1 MKRYH
6 ILYYY
11 WGENTALDCIEIL
24 QSMGNQVDII
34 SAKLNSY
41 DYDETFMENIKDKIF
56 KEKYDCI
63 FTFNYFPIISR
74 VSNDL
79 NIIYISWVYDS
90 PHLTLDSVTLSNT
103 YNRVF
108 LFDRILCN
116 QYKQKG
122 VNTVFYMPLACNHHR
137 IKKIKDE
144 SWGKYEHE
152 ITFLGSLYQNEYD
165 FLSQIHY
172 LPDWLKGYIDAI
184 IGMQL
189 QIYGM
194 DLSEELLNSQI
205 CSEIEKYVKIDMG
218 DEYIYNYDTIFKN
231 MIRKRVTV
239 LERYEILRLIG
250 EHYTLDLYSEKI
262 PENLKANYLGYAD
275 YVTQMP
281 HIFCSSKIN
290 MNLTLRSILSGLPL
304 RVIDILGAGGFLI
317 TNYQAEM
324 EEYFENGK
332 DLVWFE
338 SWEDLLEKI
347 YFYLT
352 HDSEREKIA
361 LSGNKKVYE
370 IFNYE
375 RQLSKI
381 FDIAFS

>member
-1 MKRYH
+1 MKKYH

-24 QSMGNQVDII
+24 QSMGHQVDIL
-34 SAKLNSY
+34 SNKLKSY
-41 DYDETFMENIKDKIF
+41 DYDEVFMEDVKDKIF
-56 KEKYDCI
+56 KKKYDCI

-74 VSNDL
+74 ISSDL

-90 PHLTLDSVTLSNT
+90 PHLTLDSVTLSNV

-122 VNTVFYMPLACNHHR
+122 INTVFYMPLACNHHR
-137 IKKIKDE
+137 IEKIKDE

-172 LPDWLKGYIDAI
+172 LPDRLKGYIDSI

-194 DLSEELLNSQI
+194 DLCEELLNSQI

-218 DEYIYNYDTIFKN
+218 DDYKYNNDTIFRN

-239 LERYEILRLIG
+239 LERAEILSLIG
-250 EHYTLDLYSEKI
+250 EHYPLDLYSEKT
-262 PENLKANYLGYAD
+262 PENLKANFFGYAD

-281 HIFCSSKIN
+281 HIFCSSKVNI
-290 MNLTLRSILSGLPL
+290 NLTLRSILSGLPL

-317 TNYQAEM
+317 TNYQIEM
-324 EEYFENGK
+324 EEYFDNGK

-338 SWEDLLEKI
+338 SREDLLEKI
-347 YFYLT
+347 DFYLT
-352 HDSEREKIA
+352 HDTEREKIA
-361 LSGNKKVYE
+361 LSGNKKIFE
-370 IFNYE
+370 NFNYE